1 MDKRY
6 IYADNAA
13 TTRVSDSVLS
23 AMMPYF
29 QENFANPSGLYSPA
43 TASARAVRQARAD
56 IAKCLGAEPSEV
68 FFTSCGTEAD
78 NWAIKAATELGEKS
92 GKQRIITS
100 KLEHHAVLKTC
111 EYLQTKGFEITYLPC
126 PENGIIDPDDLRKA
140 IGNDVAVVSIMLAN
154 NEIGTIQKVS
164 EMAEICHEYGV
175 LIHTDAVQAVGN
187 IPVDFKA
194 LGVDMLSLSGHKLH
208 APKGIGAL
216 VVRKGINLPSFIHG
230 GKQESGRRAGTENV
244 PYIIGLRQAITDVTT
259 DIEKRSEYV
268 LSLRERLVDGLL
280 KIDMTKLNGDRVNRL
295 SGNANISFYGIEGE
309 SLALLLD
316 MKGICVSSGSACTT
330 GDTEPSHVLKAIGL
344 TDEWAKGALRITLN
358 EDNTFED
365 VDYIIEMIT
374 EITEKLRASST
385 LWKRTTL

>member
-13 TTRVSDSVLS
+13 TTRVSDSVMS
-23 AMMPYF
+23 AMMPWF
-29 QENFANPSGLYSPA
+29 QDNFANPSGLYSPA
-43 TASARAVRQARAD
+43 TASAKAIRQARAD
-56 IAKCLGAEPSEV
+56 IAKCLGAEPGEV

-78 NWAIKAATELGEKS
+78 NWAIKAAVELT
-92 GKQRIITS
+92 GKKRIITS
-100 KLEHHAVLKTC
+100 RLEHHAVLKTC
-111 EYLQTKGFEITYLPC
+111 EYLRTKGYEITYLPC
-126 PENGIIDPDDLRKA
+126 PENGIIEPGDLEKA

-164 EMAEICHEYGV
+164 EMSEICHEYGV
-175 LIHTDAVQAVGN
+175 LMHTDAVQAVGN

-194 LGVDMLSLSGHKLH
+194 LGVDMLSLSGHKIH

-216 VVRKGINLPSFIHG
+216 LVRKGINLPSFIHG
-230 GKQESGRRAGTENV
+230 GKQEAGKRAGTENV
-244 PYIIGLRQAITDVTT
+244 PYIMGLRQAIIDATSS
-259 DIEKRSEYV
+259 IEKRSEYV
-268 LSLRERLVDGLL
+268 LGLRERLIDGLL
-280 KIDMTKLNGDRVNRL
+280 GIEMTRLNGSRENRL

-344 TDEWAKGALRITLN
+344 TNEWAKGALRISLS
-358 EDNTFED
+358 EDNTASD
-365 VDYIIEMIT
+365 VDYIVEMIA
-374 EITEKLRASST
+374 EIVGKLRESST
-385 LWKRTTL
+385 LWKRTINS

>member
-13 TTRVSDSVLS
+13 TTKVSDSVLK

-29 QENFANPSGLYSPA
+29 QDNFANPSGLYSPA
-43 TASARAVRQARAD
+43 TSAARAVRQARAD
-56 IAKCLGAEPSEV
+56 IAKCLNAEPGEV

-78 NWAIKAATELGEKS
+78 NWAIKSAVELT
-92 GKQRIITS
+92 GKKRIITS

-126 PENGIIDPDDLRKA
+126 PENGIIEPEELKKA

-164 EMAEICHEYGV
+164 EMAKICHEYGV

-194 LGVDMLSLSGHKLH
+194 LGVDMLSLSGHKIH

-216 VVRKGINLPSFIHG
+216 IVRKGINLPSFIHG
-230 GKQESGRRAGTENV
+230 GKQEVGKRAGTENV
-244 PYIIGLRQAITDVTT
+244 PYIMGLRQAILDATT
-259 DIEKRSEYV
+259 DTEKRSEYV
-268 LSLRERLVDGLL
+268 LSLRERLIDGLL
-280 KIDMTKLNGDRVNRL
+280 KIEMTRLNGDRDNRL
-295 SGNANISFYGIEGE
+295 PGNANISFYGIEGE

-344 TDEWAKGALRITLN
+344 SDEWAKGALRITLS
-358 EDNTFED
+358 EENTIED
-365 VDYIIEMIT
+365 VDYIVEMIT
-374 EITEKLRASST
+374 EIVAKLRASST
-385 LWKRTTL
+385 LWKKTAL

>member
-1 MDKRY
+1 MDKHY

-13 TTRVSDSVLS
+13 TTKVSDSVLN

-29 QENFANPSGLYSPA
+29 QENFENPSGLYSPA
-43 TASARAVRQARAD
+43 TSAAKAIRQARAD
-56 IAKCLGAEPSEV
+56 IAKCLGAEPGEV

-78 NWAIKAATELGEKS
+78 NWAIKSVAELGEKS
-92 GKQRIITS
+92 RRQRIITS

-126 PENGIIDPDDLRKA
+126 PESGIIDPDDLRKA

-154 NEIGTIQKVS
+154 NEIGTIQRVS

-187 IPVDFKA
+187 IPVDFKS
-194 LGVDMLSLSGHKLH
+194 LGIDMLSLSGHKLH

-216 VVRKGINLPSFIHG
+216 IVRKGINLPSFIHG
-230 GKQESGRRAGTENV
+230 GKQELGKRAGTENV
-244 PYIIGLRQAITDVTT
+244 PYIMALRQAISDATT
-259 DIEKRSEYV
+259 GIENRSEYV
-268 LSLRERLVDGLL
+268 LSLRERLIDGLL
-280 KIDMTKLNGDRVNRL
+280 KIEMTKLNGDRDSRL
-295 SGNANISFYGIEGE
+295 PGNANISFYGIEGE

-330 GDTEPSHVLKAIGL
+330 GDTEPSHVLKAVGL
-344 TDEWAKGALRITLN
+344 TDEWAKGALRITLS
-358 EDNTFED
+358 EDNTMED

-374 EITEKLRASST
+374 EIIEKLRQSST
-385 LWKRTTL
+385 LWKKTVG

>member
-13 TTRVSDSVLS
+13 TTRVSDSVLN
-23 AMMPYF
+23 AMMPWF

-43 TASARAVRQARAD
+43 TSATRAVRQARAD
-56 IAKCLGAEPSEV
+56 IAKCLGAEPGEV

-78 NWAIKAATELGEKS
+78 NWAIKSAVELT
-92 GKQRIITS
+92 GKKRIITS

-111 EYLQTKGFEITYLPC
+111 EYLKTKGYEITYLPC
-126 PENGIIDPDDLRKA
+126 PENGIIDPEDLKKA
-140 IGNDVAVVSIMLAN
+140 IGSDVTVVSVMLAN

-164 EMAEICHEYGV
+164 EMTEICHEYGV
-175 LIHTDAVQAVGN
+175 LMHTDAVQAVGN

-194 LGVDMLSLSGHKLH
+194 LGVDMLSLSGHKIH

-230 GKQESGRRAGTENV
+230 GKQEAGKRAGTENV
-244 PYIIGLRQAITDVTT
+244 PYIMGLKQAILDATT
-259 DIEKRSEYV
+259 SIEKRSDYV
-268 LSLRERLVDGLL
+268 LSLRERLIDGLL
-280 KIDMTKLNGDRVNRL
+280 KIEMTRLNGDRENRL
-295 SGNANISFYGIEGE
+295 PGNANISFYGIEGE

-344 TDEWAKGALRITLN
+344 SDEWAKGALRITLS
-358 EDNTFED
+358 EDNTIED
-365 VDYIIEMIT
+365 VDYIVEMIT
-374 EITEKLRASST
+374 EIVGKLRASST
-385 LWKRTTL
+385 LWKKTAL

>member
-13 TTRVSDSVLS
+13 TTRVSDSVLN
-23 AMMPYF
+23 AMMPWF

-56 IAKCLGAEPSEV
+56 IAKCLNAEPGEV

-78 NWAIKAATELGEKS
+78 NWAIKSAAELT
-92 GKQRIITS
+92 GKKRIITS

-111 EYLQTKGFEITYLPC
+111 EYLKANGYEITYLPC
-126 PENGIIDPDDLRKA
+126 PENGIIEPEDLRKA
-140 IGNDVAVVSIMLAN
+140 VGNDVAVVSIMLAN
-154 NEIGTIQKVS
+154 NEIGTIQRVS

-175 LIHTDAVQAVGN
+175 LMHTDAVQAVGN
-187 IPVDFKA
+187 IPLGFKA
-194 LGVDMLSLSGHKLH
+194 LGVDMLSLSGHKIH

-230 GKQESGRRAGTENV
+230 GKQEAGKRAGTENV
-244 PYIIGLRQAITDVTT
+244 PYVMGLRQAILDATT
-259 DIEKRSEYV
+259 DIQKRSEYV
-268 LSLRERLVDGLL
+268 LSLRERLIDGLL
-280 KIDMTKLNGDRVNRL
+280 KIEMTKLNGDRKNRL
-295 SGNANISFYGIEGE
+295 PGNANISFYGIEGE
-309 SLALLLD
+309 SLALLLG

-344 TDEWAKGALRITLN
+344 SDEWAKGALRITLS
-358 EDNTFED
+358 EDNTASD
-365 VDYIIEMIT
+365 VDYIVEMVT
-374 EITEKLRASST
+374 EIVGKLRASST
-385 LWKRTTL
+385 LWKRTV

>member
-13 TTRVSDSVLS
+13 TTKVSDSVLN
-23 AMMPYF
+23 AMMPWF

-43 TASARAVRQARAD
+43 TSAARAVRQARAD
-56 IAKCLGAEPSEV
+56 IAKCLNAEPGEV

-78 NWAIKAATELGEKS
+78 NWAIKSAVELTSK
-92 GKQRIITS
+92 KRIITS

-111 EYLQTKGFEITYLPC
+111 EYLKTKGFEITYLPC
-126 PENGIIDPDDLRKA
+126 SESGIINPEDLKKA

-175 LIHTDAVQAVGN
+175 LMHTDAVQAVGN

-194 LGVDMLSLSGHKLH
+194 LGVDMLSLSGHKIH

-216 VVRKGINLPSFIHG
+216 LVRKGINLPPFIHG
-230 GKQESGRRAGTENV
+230 GKQEAGKRAGTENV
-244 PYIIGLRQAITDVTT
+244 PYIMGLRQAILDATA
-259 DIEKRSEYV
+259 DIEKRSEHV
-268 LSLRERLVDGLL
+268 LSLRERLINGLL
-280 KIDMTKLNGDRVNRL
+280 KIEMTSLNGDRDNRL
-295 SGNANISFYGIEGE
+295 PGNANISFYGIEGE

-344 TDEWAKGALRITLN
+344 SDEWAKGALRITLS
-358 EDNTFED
+358 EDITASD
-365 VDYIIEMIT
+365 VDYIVEMIT
-374 EITEKLRASST
+374 EIVGKLRESST
-385 LWKRTTL
+385 LWKRTVG

>member
-13 TTRVSDSVLS
+13 TTRVSDSVLN
-23 AMMPYF
+23 AMMPWF

-56 IAKCLGAEPSEV
+56 IAKCLNAEPGEV

-78 NWAIKAATELGEKS
+78 NWAIKSAAELT
-92 GKQRIITS
+92 GKKRIITS

-111 EYLQTKGFEITYLPC
+111 EYLKTNGYEITYLPC
-126 PENGIIDPDDLRKA
+126 PENGIIEPEDLRKA
-140 IGNDVAVVSIMLAN
+140 VGNDVAVVSIMLAN
-154 NEIGTIQKVS
+154 NEIGTIQRVS

-175 LIHTDAVQAVGN
+175 LMHTDAVQAVGN
-187 IPVDFKA
+187 IPLGFKA
-194 LGVDMLSLSGHKLH
+194 LGVDMLSLSGHKIH

-230 GKQESGRRAGTENV
+230 GKQEAGKRAGTENV
-244 PYIIGLRQAITDVTT
+244 PYVMGLRQAILDATT
-259 DIEKRSEYV
+259 DIQKRSEYV
-268 LSLRERLVDGLL
+268 LSLRERLIDGLL
-280 KIDMTKLNGDRVNRL
+280 KIEMTKLNGDRKNRL
-295 SGNANISFYGIEGE
+295 PGNANISFYGIEGE
-309 SLALLLD
+309 SLALLLG

-344 TDEWAKGALRITLN
+344 SDEWAKGALRITLS
-358 EDNTFED
+358 EDNTASD
-365 VDYIIEMIT
+365 VDYIVEMVT
-374 EITEKLRASST
+374 EIVGKLRASST
-385 LWKRTTL
+385 LWKRTV